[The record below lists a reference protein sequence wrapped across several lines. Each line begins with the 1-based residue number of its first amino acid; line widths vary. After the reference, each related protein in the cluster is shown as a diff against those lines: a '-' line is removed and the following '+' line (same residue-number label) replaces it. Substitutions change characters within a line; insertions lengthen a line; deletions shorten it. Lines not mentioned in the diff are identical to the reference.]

1 MCIPI
6 NILNRVSVLLHRPSL
21 RGFFGSRRRFN
32 PWLVLLL
39 RWLLHSDD
47 WLGYIDLI
55 LTLFVKVDVV
65 VATGHLSHLDW
76 LLVGAFV
83 LLLVAQKAVTDG
95 VHVLGFFVGHQN
107 VSAMMSFDYNVF

>member
-1 MCIPI
+1 M
-6 NILNRVSVLLHRPSL
+6 
-21 RGFFGSRRRFN
+21 
-32 PWLVLLL
+32 VLLL

-83 LLLVAQKAVTDG
+83 LLLVAQKAVDRKS
-95 VHVLGFFVGHQN
+95 VV
-107 VSAMMSFDYNVF
+107 